1 MSIEYTRIAVHPFQV
16 AQEPTLHSVYLY
28 TLTTFFIVMMVIAF
42 WARRKVNNV
51 EDFIIAGRQLSVPL
65 LSGTLIATWFGAGSL
80 SVSAD
85 TIFHHGLRMTAL
97 EPLGLGF
104 CLIFAGC
111 FFARRIWHLQVL
123 TLADIIRLRFGVV
136 AEKLEVVISIAY
148 LGWIAVQLLSI
159 GHIIELVFGFDAT
172 TSIIVVTFILTSY
185 TLLGGMWSVT
195 LTDLVQ
201 VSLLVLGLIILCGN
215 ILASL
220 GQDNSFQ
227 GFSYLL
233 QHSDR
238 DALVLIPTEKLADFQ
253 YWLSLFLLGSLGNIA
268 SQDLAQRIL
277 AAKSPSTAVNA
288 CLFSG
293 GAYILIASIPVVI
306 GLAGRL
312 LLNNPDAPLGNI
324 EGIVPLL
331 AHEYLSPWMSVIF
344 LLTMTAAITSSVDS
358 ALLAPAS
365 IFAQNFMKD
374 ILGSRFSTLTLT
386 RFAIIAVAF
395 ASAALALS
403 GAHAMDL
410 LQSSYLLGLTPLVVV
425 AFGLYQ
431 RRTYALPA
439 IVALLLGLLMWFY
452 HMAHLLFP
460 AQIEEFFL
468 PDWLPLPLSVLLMT
482 IAAYLITH
490 CLLVLTRNRHSLAVI
505 YDADFNGESNDYSI
519 TSK

>member
-1 MSIEYTRIAVHPFQV
+1 MSTEYTRIAVHPFQV
-16 AQEPTLHSVYLY
+16 AQEPALHSVYLY
-28 TLTTFFIVMMVIAF
+28 TLTAFFIVMMVIAF

-201 VSLLVLGLIILCGN
+201 VSLLIIGLIILCGN

-220 GQDNSFQ
+220 GQDSSVQ
-227 GFSYLL
+227 GVSYLL

-238 DALVLIPTEKLADFQ
+238 DALVLIPTERLADFQ

-268 SQDLAQRIL
+268 SQDLTQRIL

-324 EGIVPLL
+324 EEGVVEGVVEGIVPLL

-365 IFAQNFMKD
+365 IFAQNFLKD

-386 RFAIIAVAF
+386 RFAIVGVAC

-410 LQSSYLLGLTPLVVV
+410 LQSSYLLGLTPLVVL

-439 IVALLLGLLMWFY
+439 ILTLLLGLLMWFY
-452 HMAHLLFP
+452 HMAHLLFS
-460 AQIEEFFL
+460 AQIDEL
-468 PDWLPLPLSVLLMT
+468 PLPGWLPLPLSVLLLT
-482 IAAYLITH
+482 ITTYLVTHWLLVVSRKRHGIAA
-490 CLLVLTRNRHSLAVI
+490 I
-505 YDADFNGESNDYSI
+505 YDSAQ
-519 TSK
+519 

>member
-1 MSIEYTRIAVHPFQV
+1 MSTEYTRIAVHPFQV
-16 AQEPTLHSVYLY
+16 AQEPALHSVYLY
-28 TLTTFFIVMMVIAF
+28 TLTAFFIVMMVIAF

-85 TIFHHGLRMTAL
+85 TIFHQGLRMTAL

-159 GHIIELVFGFDAT
+159 GHIIELVFGFDAA
-172 TSIIVVTFILTSY
+172 TSIIVVTFMLTSY

-201 VSLLVLGLIILCGN
+201 VSLLVIGLIILCGS

-220 GQDNSFQ
+220 GQDSAIQ
-227 GFSYLL
+227 GASYLL

-268 SQDLAQRIL
+268 SQDLTQRIL

-312 LLNNPDAPLGNI
+312 LLNNPDAPLGYMEANQI

-365 IFAQNFMKD
+365 IFAQNFLKD

-386 RFAIIAVAF
+386 RFAVVAVAC

-410 LQSSYLLGLTPLVVV
+410 LQSSYLLGLTPLVVL

-439 IVALLLGLLMWFY
+439 ILTLLLGLLMWFY

-460 AQIEEFFL
+460 AQIDEL
-468 PDWLPLPLSVLLMT
+468 PLPGWLPLPLSVLLLT
-482 IAAYLITH
+482 VAIYFISH
-490 CLLVLTRNRHSLAVI
+490 CSLVVTRQRHGIGAI
-505 YDADFNGESNDYSI
+505 HDNQN
-519 TSK
+519 TN

>member
-1 MSIEYTRIAVHPFQV
+1 MSTEYTRIAVHPFQV

-51 EDFIIAGRQLSVPL
+51 EDFVIAGRQLTVPL

-85 TIFHHGLRMTAL
+85 TIFNYGLPMTAL

-111 FFARRIWHLQVL
+111 FFARRIWPLQVL
-123 TLADIIRLRFGVV
+123 TLADIIRLRFGVI
-136 AEKLEVVISIAY
+136 AEKLEVIISIAY
-148 LGWIAVQLLSI
+148 LGWIAVQLLAI

-172 TSIIVVTFILTSY
+172 TSIIVVTLLLTSY

-201 VSLLVLGLIILCGN
+201 VSLLVIGLVVLCSN
-215 ILASL
+215 ILTSL
-220 GQDNSFQ
+220 GQGSSVE

-233 QHSDR
+233 KHSDPE
-238 DALVLIPTEKLADFQ
+238 ALVLIPTEKLADFQ
-253 YWLSLFLLGSLGNIA
+253 YWLSLFILGSLGNVA
-268 SQDLAQRIL
+268 SQDLTQRIL

-288 CLFSG
+288 CLLSG
-293 GAYILIASIPVVI
+293 TAYILIASIPVVI

-312 LLNNPDAPLGNI
+312 LLNNPDDPQTYV

-331 AHEYLSPWMSVIF
+331 ANEFLSPWMSVIF

-365 IFAQNFMKD
+365 IFAQNFLKD

-386 RFAIIAVAF
+386 RFAIVAVAC
-395 ASAALALS
+395 ASAVLALS

-410 LQSSYLLGLTPLVVV
+410 LQSSYLLGLTPLVVL

-439 IVALLLGLLMWFY
+439 IVTLSLGLFMWFY

-460 AQIEEFFL
+460 AQIDEL
-468 PDWLPLPLSVLLMT
+468 PLHGWLPLPLSVLLLT
-482 IAAYLITH
+482 IAIYLISYW
-490 CLLVLTRNRHSLAVI
+490 LLVATRKLHGIAVV
-505 YDADFNGESNDYSI
+505 YE
-519 TSK
+519 K

>member
-1 MSIEYTRIAVHPFQV
+1 MSTEYTRIAVHPFQV
-16 AQEPTLHSVYLY
+16 AQEPALHSVYLY
-28 TLTTFFIVMMVIAF
+28 TLTAFFIVMMVIAF
-42 WARRKVNNV
+42 WARRKVTNV

-172 TSIIVVTFILTSY
+172 TSIIVVTLILTSY

-201 VSLLVLGLIILCGN
+201 VSLLVIGLIILCGN

-220 GQDNSFQ
+220 GQDDSIQ

-268 SQDLAQRIL
+268 SQDLTQRIL

-312 LLNNPDAPLGNI
+312 LLNNPDAPLGYMEANQI

-365 IFAQNFMKD
+365 IFAQNFLKD

-386 RFAIIAVAF
+386 RYAIVAVAC

-410 LQSSYLLGLTPLVVV
+410 LQSSYLLGLTPLVVL

-439 IVALLLGLLMWFY
+439 ILTLLLGLFIWFY

-460 AQIEEFFL
+460 AQIDEL
-468 PDWLPLPLSVLLMT
+468 PLPGWLPLPLSVLLLT
-482 IAAYLITH
+482 VATYLISH
-490 CLLVLTRNRHSLAVI
+490 CILVATRRRHGIGVI
-505 YDADFNGESNDYSI
+505 HDNQTTN
-519 TSK
+519 

>member
-1 MSIEYTRIAVHPFQV
+1 MSTEYTRIAVHPFQV

-51 EDFIIAGRQLSVPL
+51 EDFVIAGRQLTVPL

-85 TIFHHGLRMTAL
+85 TIFNYGLPMTAL

-111 FFARRIWHLQVL
+111 FFARRIWPLQVL
-123 TLADIIRLRFGVV
+123 TLADIIRLRFGVI
-136 AEKLEVVISIAY
+136 AEKLEVIISIAY
-148 LGWIAVQLLSI
+148 LGWIAVQLLAI

-172 TSIIVVTFILTSY
+172 TSIIVVTLLLTSY

-201 VSLLVLGLIILCGN
+201 VSLLVIGLVVLCSN
-215 ILASL
+215 ILTSL
-220 GQDNSFQ
+220 GQGSSVE

-233 QHSDR
+233 KHSDPE
-238 DALVLIPTEKLADFQ
+238 ALVLIPTEKLADFQ
-253 YWLSLFLLGSLGNIA
+253 YWLSLFILGSLGNIA
-268 SQDLAQRIL
+268 SQDLTQRIL

-288 CLFSG
+288 CLLSG
-293 GAYILIASIPVVI
+293 TVYILIASIPVVI

-312 LLNNPDAPLGNI
+312 LLNNPDDPQTYV

-331 AHEYLSPWMSVIF
+331 ANEFLSPWISVIF

-365 IFAQNFMKD
+365 IFAQNFLKD
-374 ILGSRFSTLTLT
+374 ILELRYINFD
-386 RFAIIAVAF
+386 I
-395 ASAALALS
+395 
-403 GAHAMDL
+403 
-410 LQSSYLLGLTPLVVV
+410 
-425 AFGLYQ
+425 
-431 RRTYALPA
+431 
-439 IVALLLGLLMWFY
+439 
-452 HMAHLLFP
+452 
-460 AQIEEFFL
+460 
-468 PDWLPLPLSVLLMT
+468 
-482 IAAYLITH
+482 
-490 CLLVLTRNRHSLAVI
+490 
-505 YDADFNGESNDYSI
+505 
-519 TSK
+519 